1 MRNGLGVRLH
11 TDTASSHRARSAEG
25 KICCLF
31 TVLLPFL
38 ACYLFYF
45 FLGSR
50 APPPSSAIMSAQIRQ
65 LWGLLT
71 MPTLQAVR
79 KLRRSLARHTL
90 LYPPAEPGSVAC
102 PSEVVEVFYY
112 TLVRGRPR
120 GTWTVQTYLCV
131 HTTAF
136 RCVWIC
142 MYVCTLMHIPSLT
155 LAHHPVVMV
164 RIADPIPHS
173 AHCQRQ
179 ELAIQKV

>member
-1 MRNGLGVRLH
+1 MGLEASGSCLRNGLGVRLH

-79 KLRRSLARHTL
+79 KLRRRSMARHTL
-90 LYPPAEPGSVAC
+90 LYPLQNR
-102 PSEVVEVFYY
+102 EVSHVH
-112 TLVRGRPR
+112 RGCGGLLLYAGQRQAKGDLDSTKVP
-120 GTWTVQTYLCV
+120 
-131 HTTAF
+131 
-136 RCVWIC
+136 
-142 MYVCTLMHIPSLT
+142 VCTHNCI
-155 LAHHPVVMV
+155 
-164 RIADPIPHS
+164 
-173 AHCQRQ
+173 
-179 ELAIQKV
+179 